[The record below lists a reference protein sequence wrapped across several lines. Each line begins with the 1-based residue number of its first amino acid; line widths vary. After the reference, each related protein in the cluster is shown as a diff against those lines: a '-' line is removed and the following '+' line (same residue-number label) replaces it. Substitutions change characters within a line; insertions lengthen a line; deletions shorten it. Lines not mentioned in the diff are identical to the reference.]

1 MLKVLNINN
10 FIKTNKVQ
18 EVTNRQSFTKEGKP
32 TTDGL
37 YSETIFGITSDEI
50 STNFAYIN
58 LSTWI
63 IHPSILGSLT
73 KVSTL
78 FKKVIYGDK
87 KAVIENG
94 MLVESENGSSGVG
107 FLFNS
112 WNKLDF
118 KNYLTE
124 KNKPVVNFFQT
135 IARDEVF
142 INKYLVVPPKFRMY
156 TQKHG
161 ITVEDEITMFYK
173 RLLGLTVI
181 GSADNDL
188 MQAILKNSNK
198 DLEIQKAV
206 IIIYDFFLSK
216 LEKKEGQFRS
226 SLISKRIDNNVRLV
240 ANARP
245 DLPFNCAGLPWHVL
259 LNIFDAFIVGSLNK
273 NIFSEDYSKALGV
286 EQFSSSKFGTHFD
299 YIFRNV
305 DTYTEANPGKRE
317 IWVKVLK
324 EMFDYHPELKVL
336 LKRDPAWNKDSYH
349 ALFPVIIPTNSFH
362 IVVNSLLY
370 KPLGGDSFN
379 TNFTTGVKDN
389 CICQDEDGYI
399 STKSDQ
405 SYYIRSLNYLFD
417 NLG

>member
-305 DTYTEANPGKRE
+305 DTYTKANPGKRE